1 MKRAAALAFLAGLLF
16 GAGLVIS
23 GMAMPQRVLA
33 FLTLGPGWDPA
44 LVGTMGGALAVA
56 LPGFWLARRRGAPL
70 AGGSFAAPGRSDID
84 RRLIGGA
91 ALFGLGWGL
100 SGYCPGPVIVSAGLG
115 KASAWIALAAML
127 AGGALVRRFMPAP

>member
-1 MKRAAALAFLAGLLF
+1 MKRAAALAFLSGLLF

-44 LVGTMGGALAVA
+44 LIGTMGGALAVA
-56 LPGFWLARRRGAPL
+56 LPGFWLARRRAAPL
-70 AGGSFAAPGRSDID
+70 AGGQFAAPASSRID
-84 RRLIGGA
+84 GRLIGGA
-91 ALFGLGWGL
+91 LLFGLGWGL

-115 KASAWIALAAML
+115 QASAGIALAAML
-127 AGGALVRRFMPAP
+127 VGGVLVRRFLPSP